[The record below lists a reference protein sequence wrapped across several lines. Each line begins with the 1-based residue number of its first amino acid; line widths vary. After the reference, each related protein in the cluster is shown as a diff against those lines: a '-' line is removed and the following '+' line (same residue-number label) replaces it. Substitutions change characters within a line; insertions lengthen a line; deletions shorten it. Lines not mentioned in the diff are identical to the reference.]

1 MRDFWELRSSTSYP
15 FFGGIEVKIYVVRH
29 ASTEYNTKRRWQGR
43 IDLPLD
49 DNGIRQARALA
60 LRFASV
66 SVDRI
71 YSSPLKRA
79 RQTAEEIAK
88 VHGLGV
94 EIVED
99 LIESDLSLWEGLPA
113 DEVKRR
119 FEREYKEWATNP
131 DAKISGVENVRSV
144 YERTKRAFERIYNI
158 GGEGVIV
165 VTHAIV
171 VRAVVCYTMKMPLES
186 FREFVIHNASVTT
199 LLIKDGWWR
208 VYHLNDTSHLGVVL

>member
-1 MRDFWELRSSTSYP
+1 M
-15 FFGGIEVKIYVVRH
+15 VRH

-49 DNGIRQARALA
+49 NNGIRQAEALA
-60 LRFASV
+60 LRFASA
-66 SVDRI
+66 SVDKI

-79 RQTAEEIAK
+79 LQTSEEIAR
-88 VHGLGV
+88 VHGLKV

-119 FEREYKEWATNP
+119 FEKEYREWATNP
-131 DAKISGVENVRSV
+131 DAKIDGVENFRSV
-144 YERTKRAFERIYNI
+144 YERTKRAFERIYNAS
-158 GGEGVIV
+158 GEEVVV

-171 VRAVVCYTMKMPLES
+171 IRAVVCYAMKMPLES
-186 FREFVIHNASVTT
+186 FREFVVHNASVTT

-208 VYHLNDTSHLGVVL
+208 VYNLNDTSHLGVVL